1 MVDNNNSIPFE
12 LVDRDLYCKNTPRE
26 LISIDQPIQLCPKCH
41 TRLYSS
47 CVYIPVSETE
57 QAKILGLE
65 CKICHRLYVLEIDG
79 IRNILID
86 NKYARFFTL
95 DDVDYT
101 CFTEQ
106 EYRRKKN
113 IVDRSKRE
121 LLNKV
126 ENSLVY
132 VSLVNDDRTIEY
144 IITDNIGTEMK
155 KKSEDQ
161 LYLINVIKFTDPI
174 AIEIFAGIYRPERKQ
189 RVKIEQETFQIN
201 CTVLSDNEQNEI
213 KTLIPQDVKIKS
225 GGGYENRCEH
235 SYCKI
240 VNLLFY
246 SPFEDRY
253 VPVRVTHDTHLN
265 DYYMDISIYKDHV
278 RKYGNP
284 GIRLLP
290 EKSTG
295 NTFEDFAAESILRL
309 YGYHVGGYDGTSLS
323 DKERLDMLKEIIDL
337 GLVEKTKV
345 INHLNFLIG
354 NSNEKYNGVRYK
366 WEMDLNAIMPYKEN
380 PARFGGVVIDK

>member
-65 CKICHRLYVLEIDG
+65 CKICHRLYVLEIDD

-265 DYYMDISIYKDHV
+265 DYYMDI
-278 RKYGNP
+278 
-284 GIRLLP
+284 
-290 EKSTG
+290 
-295 NTFEDFAAESILRL
+295 
-309 YGYHVGGYDGTSLS
+309 
-323 DKERLDMLKEIIDL
+323 
-337 GLVEKTKV
+337 
-345 INHLNFLIG
+345 
-354 NSNEKYNGVRYK
+354 
-366 WEMDLNAIMPYKEN
+366 
-380 PARFGGVVIDK
+380 